1 MTPMTSATDTAPRP
15 GRLIEVEAV
24 DLDRDGRGLARWMGW
39 VIVVPDLLPGEKAQ
53 VQLQQRQRSRWLS
66 RRVRLLHPS
75 DARRR
80 PPCILAADCGGC
92 TLQHLDDPSQAR
104 WKQATLAE
112 TLRRLGQISTD
123 PDPVLSD
130 LHRSFG
136 YRNRALIPLHRAA
149 DGRLRLG
156 YFKRGS
162 HRIVNLNRCPVLD
175 PRLDALIQ
183 PLKND
188 LQDTGWPADHDLQTG
203 SGLRHLG
210 LRLAHQSGELLITLV
225 SSHAALPGLKSL
237 AEGWMARWSELRGV
251 TLNLQPK
258 RSNLILGTDTRLIA
272 GCETVEERICGQRLQ
287 LATTTF
293 FQVNTLQAEAIVT
306 VLRQWFLKT
315 LGRGRLVDAY
325 CGVGTISLPL
335 AAVGFDVLGIE
346 LHASS
351 VDQAVSNA
359 ALNGLSPRC
368 RFIAG
373 DVADQLAQ
381 ALPGTDA
388 LVLDPPRRGLDQ
400 RVVKAILESPPPLLA
415 YLSCDPA
422 TQARDL
428 KTLMG
433 SEGAYRLHRLQPVDF
448 FPQTTHLESLALLE
462 RISCGVQP

>member
-1 MTPMTSATDTAPRP
+1 M
-15 GRLIEVEAV
+15 
-24 DLDRDGRGLARWMGW
+24 
-39 VIVVPDLLPGEKAQ
+39 
-53 VQLQQRQRSRWLS
+53 
-66 RRVRLLHPS
+66 
-75 DARRR
+75 
-80 PPCILAADCGGC
+80 
-92 TLQHLDDPSQAR
+92 
-104 WKQATLAE
+104 
-112 TLRRLGQISTD
+112 
-123 PDPVLSD
+123 
-130 LHRSFG
+130 
-136 YRNRALIPLHRAA
+136 
-149 DGRLRLG
+149 
-156 YFKRGS
+156 
-162 HRIVNLNRCPVLD
+162 
-175 PRLDALIQ
+175 
-183 PLKND
+183 
-188 LQDTGWPADHDLQTG
+188 
-203 SGLRHLG
+203 
-210 LRLAHQSGELLITLV
+210 
-225 SSHAALPGLKSL
+225 
-237 AEGWMARWSELRGV
+237 
-251 TLNLQPK
+251 
-258 RSNLILGTDTRLIA
+258 
-272 GCETVEERICGQRLQ
+272 
-287 LATTTF
+287 
-293 FQVNTLQAEAIVT
+293 T